1 MPEEPDDRTI
11 SRRTIIATAAL
22 VPVAAIKSA
31 AQATDSVFSQPQR
44 RTLEAFADRLI
55 PKDELGPSATECG
68 AVIYIDRA
76 LAGPLA
82 AERTAFLEGLDAV
95 DRFARKA
102 HGAPLADLA
111 ADKQDEVVVA
121 LEKDS
126 RAFFARVRRLTLEG
140 TFSDPYYGGNKGFA
154 GWDLIR
160 YPGPR
165 LAVSADEQKMRVAV
179 NPRYVSAWGNSH
191 GH

>member
-1 MPEEPDDRTI
+1 MPNEFEDRSIT
-11 SRRTIIATAAL
+11 RRTMIATAAL

-31 AQATDSVFSQPQR
+31 AQTVDSVFSQPQR

-68 AVIYIDRA
+68 AVIYIDRT

-82 AERTAFLEGLDAV
+82 AEKASFLEGLDAV
-95 DRFARKA
+95 DGFARKA
-102 HGAPLADLA
+102 HGVALAELA
-111 ADKQDEVVVA
+111 ADKQDEV
-121 LEKDS
+121 LITIEKNS
-126 RAFFARVRRLTLEG
+126 RAFFARARRLIMEG
-140 TFSDPYYGGNKGFA
+140 VFSDPYYGGNKGFA

-165 LAVSADEQKMRVAV
+165 LAVSADEQKMRTVV
-179 NPRYVSAWGNSH
+179 KPLHISAWGNNH

>member
-1 MPEEPDDRTI
+1 MPDELENRHI
-11 SRRTIIATAAL
+11 SRRTMIATAAL

-55 PKDELGPSATECG
+55 PKDDLGPSATECG
-68 AVIYIDRA
+68 AVVYIDRA

-82 AERTAFLEGLDAV
+82 AEKTSFLEGLDAV
-95 DRFARKA
+95 DGLARKA
-102 HGAPLADLA
+102 HGAALAELA
-111 ADKQDEVVVA
+111 PDKQDEVLVA
-121 LEKDS
+121 LEKNS
-126 RAFFARVRRLTLEG
+126 RAFFARARRLTMEG
-140 TFSDPYYGGNKGFA
+140 AFSDPYYGGNKNFA

-165 LAVSADEQKMRVAV
+165 LAVSADEQKMNIAV
-179 NPRYVSAWGNSH
+179 KPRHVSAWGNNH

>member
-1 MPEEPDDRTI
+1 MPEETENRDI

-22 VPVAAIKSA
+22 VPVAAITSA
-31 AQATDSVFSQPQR
+31 AQASDSVFSQTQL
-44 RTLEAFADRLI
+44 RTLTAFADRLV
-55 PKDELGPSATECG
+55 PKDELGPSASECG
-68 AVIYIDRA
+68 AIIYIDRA

-82 AERTAFLEGLDAV
+82 AEKTSFLQELDAV
-95 DRFARKA
+95 NESARKA
-102 HGAPLADLA
+102 HGAPLVELA
-111 ADKQDEVVVA
+111 PDKQDEVLAA
-121 LEKDS
+121 LEKNS

-140 TFSDPYYGGNKGFA
+140 VFSDPYYGGNKGFA

-165 LAVSADEQKMRVAV
+165 LAVSQNEQKMRVELK
-179 NPRYVSAWGNSH
+179 PIHTSAWGNSH

>member
-1 MPEEPDDRTI
+1 MPEETENRNI
-11 SRRTIIATAAL
+11 SRRAIIATAAL

-31 AQATDSVFSQPQR
+31 AQASDSVFSQTQR
-44 RTLEAFADRLI
+44 RTLTAFADRLV
-55 PKDELGPSATECG
+55 PKDELGPSASECG

-82 AERTAFLEGLDAV
+82 AEKASFLEELDAV
-95 DRFARKA
+95 DGFARKT
-102 HGAPLADLA
+102 HGALLAELA
-111 ADKQDEVVVA
+111 PDKQDEVLAA
-121 LEKDS
+121 LEKNS

-140 TFSDPYYGGNKGFA
+140 VFSDPYYGGNKGFA

-165 LAVSADEQKMRVAV
+165 LAVSADEQKMRAAIK
-179 NPRYVSAWGNSH
+179 PLHASAWGNNH